1 MFFKVFGKLTKVK
14 ILVDTVKA
22 SWVNLVFRLKL
33 AKVIMKKKDLFYQLI
48 VTHVSKILKA

>member
-14 ILVDTVKA
+14 ILVYTVKA